1 MSNTSNPL
9 PPHGVGSDKSD
20 FRRRAEQQASLSP
33 EAHTHVPLED
43 TRLMIYELRVHQI
56 QLEMQNEELRQTQ
69 AELNATRARYFDLY
83 DLAPAGYL
91 TLGKNGLIQEAN
103 LWASTLLGMLR
114 GKLVGQPISKF
125 LRKGDQDG
133 YYLFHKQ
140 LFATGEPQTCELR
153 MVKRDDSPFWGQLSA
168 TVARNADNEPV
179 CRIVLIDITERKQM
193 EEELLM
199 GRIKLDLAL
208 QSAQMGAWQLNSTEN
223 KRVFDNQVC
232 RTLGIDPATFGG
244 TAEEFLG
251 AVHPA
256 DREYIKDNLKETIEQ
271 NRPYMVEYR
280 VVWPDGSI
288 HHIAARGNL
297 VHDAKGSQE
306 IISGIIWD
314 ITERK
319 QAEERLREHEENY
332 RTLADSGMALIWTS
346 GTDKKCDYFNQIW
359 LRFTGRT
366 LEQEFGDGW
375 TDGVHPDDL
384 ARCFKIY
391 TEAFD
396 RREPFSM
403 DYRLR
408 RHDGEFRWILDEGSP
423 RHDSRGNFLG
433 YIGHC
438 LDITERKEVSEAL
451 RESEERFTRL
461 AEQTGTFF
469 WDVDAQGLFTYAS
482 PVVEKVLGYRLDEMI
497 GRMHFF
503 DFHPESGREAFKAE
517 AFAIFQRKDAFTDFV
532 NVVQTKDGR
541 AVWLSTTGQ
550 PILNVDGSLRGYRGS
565 DIDITERKRLQEE
578 LMKLD
583 KLQSIGTLA
592 GGIAHDFNNI
602 LQGLYGN
609 ISLAKEELAGTH
621 PSYELLEEAG
631 KSMTRAVRLTKQLLT
646 FAKGGDPVKARVSL
660 GATVEDV
667 ARFDL
672 VGSNVS
678 LVYQPAETLWP
689 IDADEGQIQQVVSNL
704 VINARQ
710 AMPKGGH
717 LYVTLEN
724 ADLAAE
730 AVRSLK
736 QGRYIRLILRDEGC
750 GIEPTL
756 IENIF
761 DPYFTTKQTG
771 SGLGLTTVWA
781 IIAKHNGQI
790 GVVSEVGKGTTFT
803 IYLPASA
810 SLLPAE
816 TQTPAEECPAMA
828 RPAKILALEDED
840 SVIKILVRMLT
851 SCGYTVVTTPD
862 GQEAVTLYRQAM
874 EAGAPFDAVILDL
887 TIPGGPGGEEVIKDL
902 LALDPN
908 VRAIVSSGYANNP
921 VMSDPAAYGFKGT
934 ISKPYTVNALRKIVA
949 SLIGCDSTLLNQHP
963 REERGSRREEL

>member
-1 MSNTSNPL
+1 MPTLHKNKNPLLPYVGLSDTSNL
-9 PPHGVGSDKSD
+9 
-20 FRRRAEQQASLSP
+20 RRQAEKKAALSP
-33 EAHTHVPLED
+33 KTITHLTLED
-43 TRLMIYELRVHQI
+43 AQLMVHELDIHQI
-56 QLEMQNEELRQTQ
+56 QLEMQNEELRQIQ
-69 AELNATRARYFDLY
+69 AELHASRVRYFDLY

-103 LWASTLLGMLR
+103 LCAATLLGGAR
-114 GKLVGQPISKF
+114 GELVGRPISKF
-125 LRKGDQDG
+125 LRKSDQDG
-133 YYLFHKQ
+133 YYLIHKQ

-153 MVKRDDSPFWGQLSA
+153 MVKSDGSPFWGQLSA
-168 TVARNADNEPV
+168 TVARNADNAPV
-179 CRIVLIDITERKQM
+179 CRIVLIDITERKQ
-193 EEELLM
+193 
-199 GRIKLDLAL
+199 
-208 QSAQMGAWQLNSTEN
+208 
-223 KRVFDNQVC
+223 
-232 RTLGIDPATFGG
+232 
-244 TAEEFLG
+244 
-251 AVHPA
+251 
-256 DREYIKDNLKETIEQ
+256 
-271 NRPYMVEYR
+271 
-280 VVWPDGSI
+280 
-288 HHIAARGNL
+288 
-297 VHDAKGSQE
+297 
-306 IISGIIWD
+306 
-314 ITERK
+314 
-319 QAEERLREHEENY
+319 AEERLREQEENY

-346 GTDKKCDYFNQIW
+346 RTDKKCDYFNQIW

-375 TDGVHPDDL
+375 ADGVHPDDL
-384 ARCFKIY
+384 ARSFKIY

-408 RHDGEFRWILDEGSP
+408 RHDGEFRWILDEGTP

-451 RESEERFTRL
+451 QESEERFTRL

-482 PVVEKVLGYRLDEMI
+482 PVAEKVLGYRLDEMI

-532 NVVQTKDGR
+532 NVAQTKDGR

-609 ISLAKEELAGTH
+609 ISLAVEDLAETH

-646 FAKGGDPVKARVSL
+646 FAKGGDPVKARVNL

-667 ARFDL
+667 VRFDL
-672 VGSNVS
+672 AGSNVR
-678 LVYQPAETLWP
+678 LVYHPVENLWP
-689 IDADEGQIQQVVSNL
+689 IDADEGQIHQVVSNL

-717 LYVTLEN
+717 LYITLEN
-724 ADLAAE
+724 ADLPAA
-730 AVRSLK
+730 AVPSLK
-736 QGRYIRLILRDEGC
+736 QGRYIRIIFRDEGC
-750 GIEPTL
+750 GIEPKL
-756 IENIF
+756 IDNIF
-761 DPYFTTKQTG
+761 DPYFSTKSTG
-771 SGLGLTTVWA
+771 NGLGLTTVWS
-781 IIAKHNGQI
+781 IISKHGGHI
-790 GVVSEVGKGTTFT
+790 DVISEFGKGATFT

-810 SLLPAE
+810 ALQSAE
-816 TQTPAEECPAMA
+816 TKQHPVGECLVPA
-828 RPAKILALEDED
+828 RPAKILVMDDDNAV
-840 SVIKILVRMLT
+840 SKFLVCLLT
-851 SCGYTVVTTPD
+851 PCGHTVVTAPN
-862 GQEAVTLYRQAM
+862 GQETIALYKQAL
-874 EAGAPFDAVILDL
+874 EAGEPFDAVIMDL
-887 TIPGGPGGEEVIKDL
+887 TIPGGPGGEETLKDL
-902 LALDPN
+902 LVLDPN
-908 VRAIVSSGYANNP
+908 VRAIVSSGYADDP
-921 VMSDPAAYGFKGT
+921 VMANPATYGFKCT
-934 ISKPYTVNALRKIVA
+934 IAKPYTGPALREAVA
-949 SLIGCDSTLLNQHP
+949 RVLT
-963 REERGSRREEL
+963 